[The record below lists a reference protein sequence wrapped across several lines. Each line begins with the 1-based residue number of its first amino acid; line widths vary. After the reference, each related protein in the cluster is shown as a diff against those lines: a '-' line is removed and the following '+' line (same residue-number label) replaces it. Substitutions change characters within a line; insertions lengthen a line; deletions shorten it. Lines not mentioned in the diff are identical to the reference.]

1 MDDERRARLLGG
13 VLSGVVA
20 AQVGRRPDATPAPMG
35 RGVALV
41 DGDVAWVLV
50 DDRHDASL
58 GPAIAWALRHQA
70 RRLVL
75 VTSGPTG
82 VLARR
87 ARHWQGELPVE
98 VWRLEGTEPVRAE
111 PDAPLAV
118 VDPLG
123 EHLELAPLIAEAG
136 AEVLVEHG
144 IVTGEVA
151 GLEVCRVVTDPRTEV
166 VRVEVGVGAHDRE
179 AFGLLHG
186 DIPVAEALADVVRTV
201 AGHRDPTAPP
211 HPLNRLARERL
222 VRSLIIDRPERI
234 GLGDLVAAAPPVLRT
249 SLKDPVPCVAVGH
262 DSVGAPVVVVCSAGI
277 DLDVVPFG
285 ADARELH
292 DPTARLVIVVEER
305 DDHPLQR
312 RLAASLDPAAEIRTI
327 ASAR

>member
-20 AQVGRRPDATPAPMG
+20 AQVGRRPDATPVPMG

-58 GPAIAWALRHQA
+58 GPALAWALRRQT

-98 VWRLEGTEPVRAE
+98 VWRLEGTETVRAE

-151 GLEVCRVVTDPRTEV
+151 GLEVCRVVTDPQTEV

-201 AGHRDPTAPP
+201 AGHRDPAAPP

-292 DPTARLVIVVEER
+292 DPAARLVIVVEER

-312 RLAASLDPAAEIRTI
+312 RLAESLDPAAEIRTI